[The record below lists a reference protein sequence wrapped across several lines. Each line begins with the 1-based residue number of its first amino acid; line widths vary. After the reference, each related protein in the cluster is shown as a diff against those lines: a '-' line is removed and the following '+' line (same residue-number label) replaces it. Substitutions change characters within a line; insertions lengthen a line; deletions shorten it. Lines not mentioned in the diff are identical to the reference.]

1 MWSTFGHEPIKQIL
15 EKQLKAGLF
24 YHAYLF
30 VGPEGVGKKRLA
42 LEFAEKILNTRQLAK
57 EPLSPETSSG
67 HSRGTP
73 NSPKANL
80 GNPRSPL
87 KRGEKKGI
95 AMHPDFQLLNTEG
108 EIKMASA
115 LEFIARLN
123 WRPFLGKKKVAVINN
138 AQHLNQQ
145 SSNALLKSLE
155 EPPDSCVII
164 LISNSRQLLPTILSR
179 CQLFNFSGF
188 SQKQLQSFARQQ
200 GLKVGESTL
209 ALSFGSPGKLCALAE
224 SAEILDRQEKMIG
237 DFKNIKTASVADR
250 LLSIAEYATA
260 EETKLEA
267 TILNW
272 CLWQASRLRQEPA
285 GYKALSVLS
294 EAYAGLKK
302 NKNRKLILQNLF
314 LNV

>member
-1 MWSTFGHEPIKQIL
+1 MWSTFGHEPVKQIL
-15 EKQLKAGLF
+15 EKQLQAGLF

-42 LEFAEKILNTRQLAK
+42 LEFAEKVLNTRQLAK
-57 EPLSPETSSG
+57 EPLSPRQRRG
-67 HSRGTP
+67 HS
-73 NSPKANL
+73 S
-80 GNPRSPL
+80 L
-87 KRGEKKGI
+87 KRGEQRGI
-95 AMHPDFQLLNTEG
+95 ALHPDFQLLNTEG
-108 EIKMASA
+108 EIKMASV

-123 WRPFLGKKKVAVINN
+123 LRPFLGWKKVAIIDN

-164 LISNSRQLLPTILSR
+164 LIANSRQLLPTILSR
-179 CQLFNFSGF
+179 CQLFHFSGF
-188 SQKQLQSFARQQ
+188 SQKQLQSFARQRD
-200 GLKVGESTL
+200 LKVSESAL

-224 SAEILDRQEKMIG
+224 SAEIFDRQEKMIG
-237 DFKNIKTASVADR
+237 DFKKIKTASVADR

-260 EETKLEA
+260 EGTKLEA
-267 TILNW
+267 AILNW
-272 CLWQASRLRQEPA
+272 CLWQISQLRQEPV
-285 GYKALSVLS
+285 GYKALNVLS